1 MPLHAARTLAV
12 ALVLACLSF
21 TPSLLPRPASFQGL
35 SSGSTPRSV
44 TGSGCWGLAWREFA
58 DRPARRPERRSWTI
72 LGAVAG
78 VALVV
83 SMLLGIRWQ
92 RRGSAM
98 VDVEPETRPRHAAGA
113 PVIAVLVFVALVA
126 LARAVRTGYRRLAA
140 LLERHMGHR
149 AARASGLVVLVVL
162 GSTLATRSAL
172 GRVHAAR
179 PTAPSRSWT
188 P

>member
-1 MPLHAARTLAV
+1 MAARHLAEVVLRRCRYTLPGLAV

-21 TPSLLPRPASFQGL
+21 TPSLLPRPAYFQGL
-35 SSGSTPRSV
+35 I
-44 TGSGCWGLAWREFA
+44 TGIDAAIGYGLGLLGAWTWREFA
-58 DRPARRPERRSWTI
+58 DRPAHRPERRSWTI

-92 RRGSAM
+92 RRGSAL
-98 VDVEPETRPRHAAGA
+98 VDVEPAPALATLLV

-140 LLERHMGHR
+140 QSFAQMWSKISY
-149 AARASGLVVLVVL
+149 ARSSL
-162 GSTLATRSAL
+162 RSDSAVSEL
-172 GRVHAAR
+172 CGV
-179 PTAPSRSWT
+179 S
-188 P
+188 